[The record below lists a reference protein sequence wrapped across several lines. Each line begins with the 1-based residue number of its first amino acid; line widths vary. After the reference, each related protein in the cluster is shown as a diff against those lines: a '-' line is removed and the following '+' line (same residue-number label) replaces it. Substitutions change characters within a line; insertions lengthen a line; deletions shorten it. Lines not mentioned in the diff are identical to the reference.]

1 MNAPKPWIALATV
14 VSILG
19 LASARAA
26 TDEEDGW
33 KTVREDAGIVV
44 SQWTAPER
52 RLPRFRAVATI
63 PATPLEILAVIGDA
77 ERHTEWRDRCSDSRI
92 LAQNADGS
100 RILYNRNDGS
110 WPVSDRDVVIESES
124 SIRDDGRK
132 IEVRFR
138 SIESPLMPPQR
149 GVVRMPSLLG
159 HYRLESLGSEGTRV
173 EYQIDV
179 DLGGRVPRFA
189 ARYASEEMPLN
200 TVRGL
205 RAQVEKTRGQY
216 DEFISEGLDAGRFG
230 AK

>member
-1 MNAPKPWIALATV
+1 MRWIARWIALVAIV
-14 VSILG
+14 AALG
-19 LASARAA
+19 IPSANAA
-26 TDEEDGW
+26 TDEDDGW
-33 KTVREDAGIVV
+33 QKVREDAGIVV
-44 SQWTAPER
+44 SQRTAPER
-52 RLPRFRAVATI
+52 RLPRFRAVGTI
-63 PATPLEILAVIGDA
+63 PATPLEILAVIGDV
-77 ERHTEWRDRCSDSRI
+77 EHHTEWRDRCVESRI
-92 LAQNADGS
+92 LEQNGDGS

-110 WPVSDRDVVIESES
+110 WPVSDRDVVIESET
-124 SIRDDGRK
+124 SIRDDGRT

-149 GVVRMPSLLG
+149 GIVRMPSLVG
-159 HYRLESLGSEGTRV
+159 HYRLESLGPEGTSV

-216 DEFISEGLDAGRFG
+216 DEFIRERRDAGG
-230 AK
+230 LGTQ